1 MYSSLAVILANV
13 VAIITIFSQPVVH
26 RTVQLLK
33 ITFINP
39 REIIDVSQN
48 LAPTQ
53 WNNRQIFIKS
63 I

>member
-13 VAIITIFSQPVVH
+13 VAIIAIFSQPVVH
-26 RTVQLLK
+26 QTIQLFT

-48 LAPTQ
+48 LTLTQ
-53 WNNRQIFIKS
+53 WNNRQIFTES

>member
-13 VAIITIFSQPVVH
+13 VAIIVIFGQAVVH
-26 RTVQLLK
+26 QTIQLFR

-39 REIIDVSQN
+39 GEIIDVSQN
-48 LAPTQ
+48 LTLTQ
-53 WNNRQIFIKS
+53 RNNRQIFIES

>member
-13 VAIITIFSQPVVH
+13 VVIIAIFSQPVVH
-26 RTVQLLK
+26 QTIQLFI

-48 LAPTQ
+48 LTLTQ
-53 WNNRQIFIKS
+53 WKNRQIFIES

>member
-13 VAIITIFSQPVVH
+13 VAIIAIFSQSVVQQ
-26 RTVQLLK
+26 TIQLFT

-48 LAPTQ
+48 QTWTQ
-53 WNNRQIFIKS
+53 WNN
-63 I
+63 